1 MFTPPRRGGPDARGA
16 PLIDSAIDLRPFC
29 IYSVVM
35 TDPRFEWDER
45 KNRENQRKHGVS
57 FDEARS
63 VFFDQQAVEFY
74 DDEYGQLEDRFLL
87 LGVSAKLRILLVC
100 HCLRESDDVIR
111 IISARK
117 ATKNEQRDYPW
128 GAT

>member
-1 MFTPPRRGGPDARGA
+1 MD
-16 PLIDSAIDLRPFC
+16 DL
-29 IYSVVM
+29 
-35 TDPRFEWDER
+35 RFEWDER

-74 DDEYGQLEDRFLL
+74 DDEYGLLEDRFLL
-87 LGVSAKLRILLVC
+87 LGVSAKLRILMVC
-100 HCLRESDDVIR
+100 HCLRDDGNVIR

-128 GAT
+128 SAK